1 MENAPRLIVVMGV
14 AGSGKTTIGKGLAE
28 ALDAQFVDA
37 DDCHPKSNIEKMSRG
52 AALSD
57 DDRWPWLH
65 NFAQVLA
72 AADGRVI
79 GACSALKR
87 AYREKIT
94 AAAGEPVLFLFLN
107 GSRALV
113 AERLAARMDHFMPA
127 ILLDS
132 QFSALEVPG
141 PEEPAVSVDMSGS
154 SEEIVAAIVAD
165 LTRKAS

>member
-1 MENAPRLIVVMGV
+1 MDSAPRLIVVMGV
-14 AGSGKTTIGKGLAE
+14 SGSGKTTIARGLAE
-28 ALDAQFVDA
+28 CLGGQFVDA

-52 AALSD
+52 EALHD

-72 AADGRVI
+72 SREGRVI

-87 AYREKIT
+87 AYREKIIS
-94 AAAGEPVLFLFLN
+94 AAGEPVLFLFLN

-113 AERLAARMDHFMPA
+113 AERLAARKDHFMPA

-141 PEEPAVSVDMSGS
+141 ANEPVVPIDISGT
-154 SEEIVAAIVAD
+154 SEEIVAAIVRD

>member
-141 PEEPAVSVDMSGS
+141 PEEPAVSVDISGS